1 MEYINSEVGKNLV
14 VNRAG
19 YLLDRKKW
27 KSSFLLALGKKKYR
41 YSVNLEKCLG
51 AVEVGSNKYGIGAVL
66 VGTRGYAT
74 VS

>member
-27 KSSFLLALGKKKYR
+27 KSSFLLALGKKKVQIF
-41 YSVNLEKCLG
+41 S
-51 AVEVGSNKYGIGAVL
+51 
-66 VGTRGYAT
+66 
-74 VS
+74 